1 MHPDPAPAPDT
12 RDQAHPRQA
21 WGEEYAALSRADLH
35 RPLDAEGLER
45 LALAAHMTGR
55 DRESADAW
63 TRAHHAWLS
72 AGEIPRAV
80 RCAFWLGLD
89 LVLSGEQARATG
101 WMARGQRL
109 LDTAGAPCV
118 EEGYLLALEG
128 LRSYFAGDFVLSR
141 AVSEQALTIAA
152 RYADA
157 DLQNFSMVSV
167 GECLIELREERAGIR
182 LLDEAMVAVTAG
194 EVSPIVSGLAYCA
207 VITACHEVFDL
218 RRAREWTAEMS
229 RWCASL
235 HDQMPYRGV
244 CLVHRVEVMR
254 LHGDWADAMEEAD
267 RACRWLASVS
277 HPVSADAAYYQLGE
291 LYRLRGEHDQAERA
305 YREACRFGHSGQPGL
320 ALSLLAAGE
329 AGAAER
335 AIRTALDAAA
345 DRAARCRILPA
356 YVEIMLGAGK
366 VGEAGEAAAEL
377 AAAAAELDAPLLD
390 AVSEAAKGAV
400 ALAAGDA
407 RGAQVALGHAVA
419 TFRELGAPY
428 EAARARLQIGLAC
441 RERGDEV
448 TARLE
453 TEAAEAVFR
462 ELGAAP
468 DLVRAQELALKAP
481 SGPASLLTPR
491 EREVLRH
498 VAVGKTNRAVANDLF
513 LSEKTVARHIS
524 NIFTKLGVSSR
535 SAATAYAHQHGL
547 V

>member
-1 MHPDPAPAPDT
+1 MGRGVRGPV
-12 RDQAHPRQA
+12 
-21 WGEEYAALSRADLH
+21 RADLH
-35 RPLDAEGLER
+35 CPLDAEGLER

-80 RCAFWLGLD
+80 RCAFRLGLD

-128 LRSYFAGDFVLSR
+128 LRSYSAGDFVLSR
-141 AVSEQALTIAA
+141 AVSEQALTIAT

-157 DLQNFSMVSV
+157 DLQNFSMVSI

-229 RWCASL
+229 RWCANL

-267 RACRWLASVS
+267 RACRCLASVS

-305 YREACRFGHSGQPGL
+305 YRDACRFGHSGRPGL
-320 ALSLLAAGE
+320 ALSLPAAGE

-335 AIRTALDAAA
+335 AIRT
-345 DRAARCRILPA
+345 RSWS
-356 YVEIMLGAGK
+356 
-366 VGEAGEAAAEL
+366 
-377 AAAAAELDAPLLD
+377 AP
-390 AVSEAAKGAV
+390 
-400 ALAAGDA
+400 
-407 RGAQVALGHAVA
+407 
-419 TFRELGAPY
+419 
-428 EAARARLQIGLAC
+428 
-441 RERGDEV
+441 
-448 TARLE
+448 
-453 TEAAEAVFR
+453 
-462 ELGAAP
+462 AAP
-468 DLVRAQELALKAP
+468 DRPGRDPRRGGRSVGCRGTPGLHGG
-481 SGPASLLTPR
+481 GPGHRGRHRDGHQGSRCGR
-491 EREVLRH
+491 ERRH
-498 VAVGKTNRAVANDLF
+498 GVRPRRHRRGRDPLARREGRRRGRVRREAEAAVQPWRWCRRSRCGHGQRPGWNG
-513 LSEKTVARHIS
+513 SWARRCRTAS
-524 NIFTKLGVSSR
+524 AGRTDPVGRSSV
-535 SAATAYAHQHGL
+535 TPGT
-547 V
+547 